1 MGHTGQGYVS
11 RDDLATSPVAYCRR
25 RERSRPHP
33 VRLHL
38 ARLLRAVAH
47 VFLKLRQSSSASF
60 LTSGP
65 GYGVGM
71 SNLVVVKDE
80 VDGWDVI
87 REDDPQALTN
97 TPTKQAAIEAA
108 RRFLA
113 DEGGDGEVVVH
124 ERQVHGIDD
133 TGRGVKL
140 YVMALLG
147 LLAVIIAIIVIT
159 SLLAHGTLPGGG

>member
-1 MGHTGQGYVS
+1 
-11 RDDLATSPVAYCRR
+11 
-25 RERSRPHP
+25 
-33 VRLHL
+33 
-38 ARLLRAVAH
+38 
-47 VFLKLRQSSSASF
+47 
-60 LTSGP
+60 
-65 GYGVGM
+65 M

-159 SLLAHGTLPGGG
+159 SLLAHGTLPGRG